1 MHHQHSGAWKV
12 SSEVFLRSSQRCHG
26 LKLEVLQNDRHGHTM
41 IEQKTLHFPDLRSP
55 NALYLYDTCFAILQI
70 YVYTDIRI
78 SLGCIRSHSWG
89 CISRL
94 CFNLLQNCTKG
105 LIKSLAERRLR
116 EPQPGRR
123 WDGHLSD
130 KWKNTIWQW
139 KYEHALY
146 R

>member
-78 SLGCIRSHSWG
+78 SLGCIRSHIWG
-89 CISRL
+89 MYIQAVFQHSAELHQGSDQISR
-94 CFNLLQNCTKG
+94 
-105 LIKSLAERRLR
+105 
-116 EPQPGRR
+116 
-123 WDGHLSD
+123 
-130 KWKNTIWQW
+130 
-139 KYEHALY
+139 
-146 R
+146 